1 MRTSSIFHV
10 VTSATLLLA
19 GAACGEPKGNDNPT
33 TTNVDPTDDSE
44 SETEDE
50 SDSDPDT
57 DESDSDPSDPSDSD
71 PSDPSMTGPGDTST
85 GDDPSASDSAV
96 FIIDPDGAGVS
107 NECDIW
113 AQDCME
119 GEKCMPWDN
128 AGGSSWNATR
138 CSPLDDNPGE
148 PGDECTVEGSGVS
161 GIDDCALSSMC
172 WNVDG
177 ETNIGVCVGFCMGN
191 EANPI
196 CPDPGTG
203 CSITN
208 NGVLILCLPYC
219 DPLLQDCGETEAC
232 YPEPNGFFCSPDA
245 SGEEGGYGDP
255 CEYLNVCDAGLFC
268 ADAATVPD
276 CQGSTGCCSEYCDTS
291 DPEATCMGTG
301 QECTPFYE
309 EGQAPPGYET
319 VGICIIPQ

>member
-1 MRTSSIFHV
+1 MRTSSILHA
-10 VTSATLLLA
+10 VTSASFLLA
-19 GAACGEPKGNDNPT
+19 VAACGEPKSNET
-33 TTNVDPTDDSE
+33 TSTSNDPTNDDSDTE
-44 SETEDE
+44 DDSDSNSET
-50 SDSDPDT
+50 SDPDT
-57 DESDSDPSDPSDSD
+57 DPSDTQDSDPSSA
-71 PSDPSMTGPGDTST
+71 SMTGPGESSS
-85 GDDPSASDSAV
+85 GEDPSASDTAV

-113 AQDCME
+113 GQDCME

-128 AGGSSWNATR
+128 SGGSSWNATR

-161 GIDDCALSSMC
+161 GIDDCALGSMC
-172 WNVDG
+172 WNTDA

-196 CPDPGTG
+196 CPDPDTG

-219 DPLLQDCGETEAC
+219 DPLLQDCSETEAC
-232 YPEPNGFFCSPDA
+232 YPEPNGFFCSPEE
-245 SGEEGGYGDP
+245 SGEEGGYGSA

-268 ADAATVPD
+268 ADAVTVPD
-276 CQGSTGCCSEYCDTS
+276 CEGSTGCCSEFCDVTN
-291 DPEATCMGTG
+291 PAAVCMGVG
-301 QECTPFYE
+301 QECTAYYE
-309 EGQAPPGYET
+309 EGQAPPGYDA